1 MKIAIVAPSP
11 VPFTI
16 GGAELL
22 FNGMQDAINNYTPH
36 QCELIKLTTKEDNF
50 WSLVESYY
58 KFYSLDLSHFDMV
71 ISTKYPSWMIKHRN
85 HIVYMLHPLRGLYDT
100 YHLCTDK
107 IDIPE
112 ELKTGLVREILDITD
127 IRIKKQENIDEL
139 FQKLFQL
146 QAEQDKYSK
155 EIFTFPGPFIR
166 EIIHFFD
173 RWALSYENTR
183 EYYAISEN
191 VKKRTD
197 YFPPSARVNVVYPPS
212 KIEDFECRGFEYL
225 FTASRLDSP
234 KRIHLLIEAM
244 KFVPHDIK
252 LKIAGE
258 GPEKDKLIEL
268 AGEDKRIEFIGFV
281 TETELVDLYANALTI
296 LFVPFDEDYGY
307 ITIEGM
313 MSAKPLITAFD
324 SGGPLEFVED
334 SRTGF
339 IVDTD
344 PNEIASKINY
354 FVEHVE
360 EAKKIG
366 MLAHEKVKNISWN
379 NFVAKLIGER
389 DVLFHR
395 KKKILVLA
403 TYSCYPPRG
412 GGQQR
417 VYNIYS
423 RLAKKFDVTICSILE
438 SDKEYQNLI
447 LKNGLKQICIPQSI
461 EHARSQ
467 WEIEGKTGLNLYDLL
482 MIDYVEKSGNY
493 IEKVQKLAEEADII
507 IFSHPYL
514 FVMKNWISL
523 DEKIIVYESHN
534 VEYILKKE
542 YAGPYYSQEVFDV
555 EKEAAEK
562 ADLIFTTS
570 DEDKENLIQLYSIDP
585 NKILITPNGV
595 DASKIDMISVE
606 EKECLKKEVGLS
618 DYHTILFIGS
628 WHPPNLE
635 ALKFILDN
643 VINKFPDCIFLVVG
657 SIKHYYIHEYENF
670 PKNVLAFGV
679 VDEDEKYEIYK
690 LADLAINPMFSGS
703 GTNLK
708 MLDYMSAGIPTI
720 STPIGAR
727 GLDIENG
734 KHALICSE
742 DKIHEQ
748 IAELINMEML
758 QNKLRINGRSLVESK
773 YSWDRI
779 AASIISKLKEIA

>member
-22 FNGMQDAINNYTPH
+22 FSSMQDAINNYTSH
-36 QCELIKLTTKEDNF
+36 QCELIKLTTKEDNL

-58 KFYSLDLSHFDMV
+58 KFYNLDLSHFDMV

-107 IDIPE
+107 RDIPE
-112 ELKTGLVREILDITD
+112 ELKTGLVKEILDITE
-127 IRIKKQENIDEL
+127 IRIKKQKDIDEL

-146 QAEQDKYSK
+146 QLEQHKYPE

-166 EIIHFFD
+166 KIIHFFD
-173 RWALSYENTR
+173 RWALSYENTK

-191 VKKRTD
+191 VKKRRD
-197 YFPPSARVNVVYPPS
+197 YFPPSARVKVLYPPS

-225 FTASRLDSP
+225 FTASRLDNP

-258 GPEKDKLIEL
+258 GPEKDKLMEL
-268 AGEDKRIEFIGFV
+268 ADGDKRIEFLGFV
-281 TETELVDLYANALTI
+281 TETEIIDLYSNALAI

-313 MSAKPLITAFD
+313 MSAKPLITTFD

-334 SRTGF
+334 SKTGF

-344 PNEIASKINY
+344 PEEIASKINY
-354 FVEHVE
+354 FVEHIE
-360 EAKKIG
+360 EVKKMG
-366 MLAHEKVKNISWN
+366 LLAHEKVKNISWN

-389 DVLFHR
+389 DVQFQR

-417 VYNIYS
+417 VYNIYY
-423 RLAKKFDVTICSILE
+423 RLAKKFDITICSILE
-438 SDKEYQNLI
+438 SDKEYKNLI
-447 LKNGLKQICIPQSI
+447 LKNGLRQICIPQSI
-461 EHARSQ
+461 EHARCQ
-467 WEIEGKTGLNLYDLL
+467 WDIEGKTGLNLYDIL
-482 MIDYVEKSGNY
+482 MIDHVGKSGSY
-493 IEKVQKLAEEADII
+493 IERVQKLSDEADII

-514 FVMKNWISL
+514 FVLKNWISL

-534 VEYILKKE
+534 VEYLLKKD
-542 YAGPYYSQEVFDV
+542 YAGPYYSQEVFEV
-555 EKEAAEK
+555 EKEASEK

-570 DEDKENLIQLYSIDP
+570 NEDKENLIQLYSVDP

-595 DASKIDMISVE
+595 DASKIDLISLD
-606 EKECLKKEVGLS
+606 EKECLKKELGLS

-643 VINKFPDCIFLVVG
+643 IINKFPDCIFIVVG
-657 SIKHYYIHEYENF
+657 SIKHYYIHEYEDF

-727 GLDIENG
+727 GLDIENR

-742 DKIHEQ
+742 DHMHEK
-748 IAELINMEML
+748 IAELINTEML
-758 QNKLRINGRSLVESK
+758 RNKLRINGRILVESK

>member
-22 FNGMQDAINNYTPH
+22 FSGMQDAINDYTPH
-36 QCELIKLTTKEDNF
+36 QCELIKVTSKEDNF
-50 WSLVESYY
+50 WNLVESYY
-58 KFYSLDLSHFDMV
+58 KFYNLDLSHFDLV
-71 ISTKYPSWMIKHRN
+71 ISTKYPSWMIRHRN

-100 YHLCTDK
+100 YHLCNDSQE
-107 IDIPE
+107 IPE
-112 ELKTGLVREILDITD
+112 ELKTGLVKEILDITE
-127 IRIKKQENIDEL
+127 IKIKKQKNVDDL

-146 QAEQDKYSK
+146 QVEQDKYAK

-166 EIIHFFD
+166 KIIHFFD

-183 EYYAISEN
+183 EYYSISEN
-191 VKKRTD
+191 VKRRRD
-197 YFPPSARVNVVYPPS
+197 YFPPSARVKVVYPPS
-212 KIEDFECRGFEYL
+212 KIEDFECRGYEYL

-234 KRIHLLIEAM
+234 KRIHMLIEAM
-244 KFVPHDIK
+244 RFVPHNVR

-258 GPEKDKLIEL
+258 GPEMNRLIEL
-268 AGEDKRIEFIGFV
+268 AGGDERIEFLGFV
-281 TETELVDLYANALTI
+281 NESELVDLYANSLAI
-296 LFVPFDEDYGY
+296 LFVPQDEDYGY

-313 MSAKPLITAFD
+313 MSSKPIITTFD
-324 SGGPLEFVED
+324 SGGPLEFVSD
-334 SRTGF
+334 SKTGF
-339 IVDTD
+339 IVCPD
-344 PNEIASKINY
+344 PKEIAEKINY

-360 EAKKIG
+360 EAKKMG
-366 MLAHEKVKNISWN
+366 LLANEKVKGISWN
-379 NFVAKLIGER
+379 NFVVKLIGER
-389 DVLFHR
+389 DLRFHR

-423 RLAKKFDVTICSILE
+423 RIAKKFDVTVCSILE
-438 SDKEYQNLI
+438 SDKEYQNLV

-461 EHARSQ
+461 EHAKGQ
-467 WEIEGKTGLNLYDLL
+467 WEIEGKTGLNLYDVL
-482 MIDYVEKSGNY
+482 MIDLVEKSGNY
-493 IEKVQKLAEEADII
+493 IEKVQKLADESDII

-514 FVMKNWISL
+514 FVLKNRIDLS
-523 DEKIIVYESHN
+523 EKVIVYESHN
-534 VEYILKKE
+534 VEYILKKDYVGTHFSE
-542 YAGPYYSQEVFDV
+542 KVFEI
-555 EKEAAEK
+555 EKEAAQK
-562 ADLIFTTS
+562 ADLVFTTCA
-570 DEDKENLIQLYSIDP
+570 EDREQLVQLYDIDS
-585 NKILITPNGV
+585 NKVLVTPNGV
-595 DASKIDMISVE
+595 DVSKIDLISLE
-606 EKECLKKEVGLS
+606 ERESLKKELGLS
-618 DYHTILFIGS
+618 HYHTILFIGS

-635 ALKFILDN
+635 ALKFILEE
-643 VINKFPDCIFLVVG
+643 ITNKSNDYIFLVIG
-657 SIKHYYIHEYENF
+657 SIKHYYIHEYNNF

-679 VDEDEKYEIYK
+679 VDEDEKYELYK

-742 DKIHEQ
+742 DQIHEKM
-748 IAELINMEML
+748 IELINTEIL
-758 QNKLRINGRSLVESK
+758 QNELRLNARNLVESR

-779 AASIISKLKEIA
+779 AGSIISKLKEIT